1 MRLAPIP
8 AGTSN
13 KIRSPHPERRQS
25 HSRDPR
31 NLISS
36 SLRIKR
42 SACERYDLN
51 AGVVLRSSSRNNPG
65 GRFIGAYGYIA
76 IVAIR
81 GIAVDGLSH
90 PDAGSL
96 LHAYIAYLSVP
107 DLCRTISETLAAPPK
122 LRLALR
128 RRLERLLRDG
138 NLEQRDREQHVHDL
152 IERSCTTG
160 RENSHREAAARVREL
175 RDLLHARR

>member
-1 MRLAPIP
+1 M
-8 AGTSN
+8 
-13 KIRSPHPERRQS
+13 
-25 HSRDPR
+25 
-31 NLISS
+31 
-36 SLRIKR
+36 
-42 SACERYDLN
+42 
-51 AGVVLRSSSRNNPG
+51 NNPG

-96 LHAYIAYLSVP
+96 VHAYIACLSVP
-107 DLCRTISETLAAPPK
+107 DLCRTISETLAAPSK

-138 NLEQRDREQHVHDL
+138 ILIHLPRNEGWIAGRQSHQKLVIARGNEQVVRINRQSRVGL
-152 IERSCTTG
+152 GVFATG
-160 RENSHREAAARVREL
+160 
-175 RDLLHARR
+175 